1 MRFVNCFKCLTTH
14 FNRLLQI
21 NLLTL
26 LILCLDVPGPITGE
40 ATVSDSGKNWVSLTW
55 GKPEYRGAA
64 PVLAYRVEAWRLGS
78 EGGAQ
83 WAEVRLFIYF
93 NLDTKL

>member
-1 MRFVNCFKCLTTH
+1 M
-14 FNRLLQI
+14 
-21 NLLTL
+21 
-26 LILCLDVPGPITGE
+26 CLDVPGPITGE